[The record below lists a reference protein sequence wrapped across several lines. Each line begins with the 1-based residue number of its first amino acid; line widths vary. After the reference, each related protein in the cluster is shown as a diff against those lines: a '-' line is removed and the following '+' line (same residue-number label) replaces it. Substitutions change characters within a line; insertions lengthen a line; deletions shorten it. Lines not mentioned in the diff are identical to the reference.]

1 MKYIF
6 VSESNNKYY
15 FEILSDNVV
24 IDSITIYSPNYD
36 TAISRLEN
44 YIQSQEY
51 TNDK

>member
-1 MKYIF
+1 MIYIF

-15 FEILSDNVV
+15 FEILSDNAV

-51 TNDK
+51 SNE